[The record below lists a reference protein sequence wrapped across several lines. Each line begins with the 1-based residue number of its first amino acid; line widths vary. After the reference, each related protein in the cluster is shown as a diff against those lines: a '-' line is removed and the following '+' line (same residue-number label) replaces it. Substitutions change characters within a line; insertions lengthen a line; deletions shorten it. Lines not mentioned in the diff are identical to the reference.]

1 MGGKVSIF
9 DVGYGV
15 PAAVFG
21 LERSICAPISGL
33 ITGLG
38 GKWWL
43 SFARALVKCVLIS
56 LGHWKDY

>member
-1 MGGKVSIF
+1 MTIRMGGKVSIF

-38 GKWWL
+38 G
-43 SFARALVKCVLIS
+43 
-56 LGHWKDY
+56 GNGG